1 MNTASMAQVKHNTQ
15 RIAALAHEV
24 VGQARNEEERWKS
37 FLQLHA
43 ALQELKRRQQKKKK
57 GVEPSGPTRDDLE
70 QLRVWLLKN
79 GLDSKWL
86 EGIEF
91 AANLPE
97 GSGVVAKKD
106 FKKGEPFLQ
115 VPRKLM
121 FTCQAMQNTPL
132 GQLLK
137 VDKFLAQ
144 SPSLCLALH
153 LLVEKHNH
161 SSFWTPYIKTL
172 PKSYGTCLYFTLEEL
187 EGLRGSPTFTSAI
200 KVIATVAIQ
209 YTYIHDLFQI
219 RKDILHINAFT
230 WDEFIWAMSA
240 VGSRQNQVPQWGHNA
255 LSEYALIPAWDMC
268 NHDHGDLQTF
278 WDVNSDSTESH
289 AMRAYKKGE
298 QVYIFYGP
306 RPNSD
311 LLLHAG
317 FVYENNR
324 FDALAIRVRLAPDAE
339 HIKDKLRLLHLN
351 NMKMDSQYY
360 LYGLGLAVDLMAF
373 LRIHAMNEQEL
384 QQVLGAYD
392 QQEAKVHNGE
402 HPASNGEVV
411 ASGVFDP
418 RVKLNDRNELAALQ
432 LAEAKCLSLLSLYPT
447 TLQED
452 QAALRTTSLT
462 PNMRAVTLL
471 RLKEKEILNRTL
483 DAIRLLKG
491 EVGGTVGAAPS
502 PASSSSNGTVA
513 PAQQPSKN
521 KKRKNRKKKTAA
533 AAATTSEESETPA
546 AASSPTTEEKD
557 RTA

>member
-1 MNTASMAQVKHNTQ
+1 MNTASMEQVKHNTQ

-24 VGQARNEEERWKS
+24 VGQARNEDERWKA

-57 GVEPSGPTRDDLE
+57 GVEPSGPTRDDLD

-79 GLDSKWL
+79 GLDGKWL

-97 GSGVVAKKD
+97 GTGVVAKKD

-137 VDKFLAQ
+137 VDRFLAQ

-161 SSFWTPYIKTL
+161 SSFWTPYLRTL
-172 PKSYGTCLYFTLEEL
+172 PKAYGTCLYFTLEEL

-209 YTYIHDLFQI
+209 YTYIHDLFQV

-240 VGSRQNQVPQWGHNA
+240 VGSRQNQVPQRGHNA

-384 QQVLGAYD
+384 QQVLAAYD
-392 QQEAKVHNGE
+392 QKEAKEKAQNGE
-402 HPASNGEVV
+402 QQPTNGEA
-411 ASGVFDP
+411 ASVFDP
-418 RVKLNDRNELAALQ
+418 KAKLNDRNELAALQ
-432 LAEAKCLSLLSLYPT
+432 LAESKCLSLLSLYPT
-447 TLQED
+447 TLQDD
-452 QAALRTTSLT
+452 QAALRSTSLT

-471 RLKEKEILNRTL
+471 RLKEKEILSRTL

-491 EVGGTVGAAPS
+491 EVG
-502 PASSSSNGTVA
+502 SSSTDASTNGATTT
-513 PAQQPSKN
+513 PQQPQQQQSSKN
-521 KKRKNRKKKTAA
+521 KKRKNRKKK
-533 AAATTSEESETPA
+533 SA
-546 AASSPTTEEKD
+546 AASTAAGDEGEAATDASPSAETDE

>member
-1 MNTASMAQVKHNTQ
+1 
-15 RIAALAHEV
+15 
-24 VGQARNEEERWKS
+24 
-37 FLQLHA
+37 
-43 ALQELKRRQQKKKK
+43 
-57 GVEPSGPTRDDLE
+57 
-70 QLRVWLLKN
+70 
-79 GLDSKWL
+79 
-86 EGIEF
+86 
-91 AANLPE
+91 
-97 GSGVVAKKD
+97 
-106 FKKGEPFLQ
+106 
-115 VPRKLM
+115 
-121 FTCQAMQNTPL
+121 
-132 GQLLK
+132 
-137 VDKFLAQ
+137 
-144 SPSLCLALH
+144 
-153 LLVEKHNH
+153 
-161 SSFWTPYIKTL
+161 
-172 PKSYGTCLYFTLEEL
+172 
-187 EGLRGSPTFTSAI
+187 LRGSPTFTSAI

-209 YTYIHDLFQI
+209 YTYIHDLFQV

-240 VGSRQNQVPQWGHNA
+240 VGSRQNQVPQRGHNA

-384 QQVLGAYD
+384 QQVLAAYD
-392 QQEAKVHNGE
+392 QKEAKEKAQNGE
-402 HPASNGEVV
+402 QQPTNGEA
-411 ASGVFDP
+411 ASVFDP
-418 RVKLNDRNELAALQ
+418 KVKLNDRNELAALQ
-432 LAEAKCLSLLSLYPT
+432 LAESKCLSLLSLYPT
-447 TLQED
+447 TLQDD
-452 QAALRTTSLT
+452 QAALRSTSLT

-471 RLKEKEILNRTL
+471 RLKEKEILGRTL

-491 EVGGTVGAAPS
+491 EVGGSSTDSVSAA
-502 PASSSSNGTVA
+502 ASSDATT
-513 PAQQPSKN
+513 PQPQQQSSKN
-521 KKRKNRKKKTAA
+521 KKRKNRKKKSAA
-533 AAATTSEESETPA
+533 AAATGEGEA
-546 AASSPTTEEKD
+546 ATDGVTEEKAAAAD
-557 RTA
+557 ERTA